1 LLTLVVASCIFCLAF
16 VFRITG
22 LNHFSENRNSLICEV
37 ADRKRPLP
45 LSVEAM
51 LPVAVSSQVVASLQV
66 VALSPAADWL
76 LAAAQCLVEA
86 L

>member
-1 LLTLVVASCIFCLAF
+1 
-16 VFRITG
+16 
-22 LNHFSENRNSLICEV
+22 LICEV

-66 VALSPAADWL
+66 VALSPEADWL